1 MPASNDVGRLQRL
14 LRALYVPA
22 EKPRVLPTL
31 LRGQRRLPRPM
42 VLLSGPAANSDLVRE
57 IYKWFGESGGRRAVP
72 RAHVELAQL
81 NEDSIIPRRNS
92 GEPAS
97 ESTGADVSEHCLPI
111 LHRLVESFSQDNTA
125 MGPIP
130 FPRYRTADW
139 LTRQRIPTEET
150 QAAVELRTRLPRLL
164 RLGSRD
170 FDGGNAEGG
179 DWITRLVFGV
189 FALWPIL
196 RLWMWVSGRV
206 PGLSKETRWF
216 MHQRYMAPE
225 LSDRFL
231 GFATRLTVPLR
242 AGENADQVAKLLVH
256 AFLEDLRDAY
266 TKRIWRPS
274 SWRRTAFPVALLD
287 SVGRTGKGADLLRRI
302 NDIRNETGIFDPL
315 VVVAVLD
322 YDPGELTP
330 SEPVDPLASIGDLRR
345 GDDLESLADR
355 SASGSETD
363 PLRQWVRGIDNSRT
377 NRSADAWFL
386 PLRLPEPLEGR
397 IDDSHRTHLAVPPAP
412 PLAARKWFVA
422 GCVLIP
428 VLLLVA
434 AALVYVPP
442 LRGAPCSHWPWTAG
456 IAVAERDG
464 ECVGY
469 SDNDRQLFAD
479 DKELSAMQ
487 HEVFR
492 QNKIAAGIRRD
503 NPRRPLVSLVYFA
516 GISYADSNI
525 RYPHAQMQELAGL
538 AVRQR
543 RAILAPD
550 ESEPLLRVI
559 IANGGSEMRH
569 ASWVVDTMLA
579 DLLRSD
585 PGVLGVVGMDRS
597 TAETARAIGKLGD
610 LGVPVVATTLSADG
624 LETNSPMYFQ
634 VVPSNRTQA
643 RLVADYVEGSRY
655 PDGTPKAGQRR
666 YNRVQIYHPKATDDI
681 YVTTLVDDLNAELDR
696 RGVPH
701 DSRAWTAQRELYSF
715 PAPCETPGFD
725 PDTLLFFAGRNDDFA
740 TFGNAVTRGCTEP
753 PAILG
758 ADTVT
763 RLIADPKAM
772 AALPASLTVRYVAKA
787 VPVILGGAECVRGN
801 GNYGEESGSLDFQ
814 ELCGEL
820 ARLVEDLADYPELAA
835 YQPAWPGDRTG
846 LAYDVAGV
854 VLQAVRANRSRPER
868 SGDGLN
874 RAAIALQLRG
884 ADYKGVTGVLH
895 FSTSRVADGS
905 TIGVLVATGVRK
917 AGQPQQCLL
926 MYPTGATAGRGPDG
940 CPKGTKSTIETWVP
954 PPAR

>member
-1 MPASNDVGRLQRL
+1 MSGSDDIGMLQQL
-14 LRALYVPA
+14 LRTLYVPA
-22 EKPRVLPTL
+22 EQPRVLATM
-31 LRGQRRLPRPM
+31 LRGRRRLPRPLICL
-42 VLLSGPAANSDLVRE
+42 VGPAATSDLMKE
-57 IYKWFGESGGRRAVP
+57 LHQWFGESGGRRAVP
-72 RAHVELAQL
+72 RARAELHRLGDDA
-81 NEDSIIPRRNS
+81 IVPRPP
-92 GEPAS
+92 ETI
-97 ESTGADVSEHCLPI
+97 TGQPGATGPEVAEHCLPI
-111 LHRLVESFSQDNTA
+111 LQRLVESFSRDDTA
-125 MGPIP
+125 MGPIA

-139 LTRQRIPTEET
+139 LTRQRIGTEET
-150 QAAVELRTRLPRLL
+150 QAAVELRARLPRLL

-170 FDGGNAEGG
+170 FDSGSSEGG

-189 FALWPIL
+189 LALWPIL
-196 RLWMWVSGRV
+196 RLWMWISGRV

-225 LSDRFL
+225 LSNSFL

-242 AGENADQVAKLLVH
+242 DDENAEQVAKLLIH

-266 TKRIWRPS
+266 TTRIWRPS
-274 SWRRTAFPVALLD
+274 SWRRTAYPVALID
-287 SVGRTGKGADLLRRI
+287 TVGGTGKGADLLRRI
-302 NDIRNETGIFDPL
+302 NDIRNETGVFDPL

-322 YDPGELTP
+322 YDPRALTP
-330 SEPVDPLASIGDLRR
+330 AQPVYPLAAIGGLRR
-345 GDDLESLADR
+345 GEDLESLDDR
-355 SASGSETD
+355 SVPGADAD
-363 PLRQWVRGIDNSRT
+363 PLRRWVRGIDNNRT

-386 PLRLPEPLEGR
+386 PLELPDPVAGR
-397 IDDSHRTHLAVPPAP
+397 IGDPHRTHLAVPPAP

-422 GCVLIP
+422 GCVLLP

-434 AALVYVPP
+434 ATLVYVPA
-442 LRGAPCSHWPWTAG
+442 LRGAPCAHWPWTSG

-464 ECVGY
+464 DCVGY

-492 QNKIAAGIRRD
+492 QNEIAAEIRRG

-516 GISYADSNI
+516 GISYADSNM

-543 RAILAPD
+543 RAVLAPD
-550 ESEPLLRVI
+550 ESEPLLRII

-569 ASWVVDTMLA
+569 AAWVVDHLLA
-579 DLLRSD
+579 DLVRAD
-585 PGVLGVVGMDRS
+585 PSVLGVVGMDRS
-597 TAETARAIGKLGD
+597 TAETARAIGKLGE

-624 LETNSPMYFQ
+624 LEANSPMYFQ
-634 VVPSNRTQA
+634 AVPSNRVQA

-666 YNRVQIYHPKATDDI
+666 YNRVVIYHPKGTEDV

-696 RGVPH
+696 RGVPR
-701 DSRAWTAQRELYSF
+701 DSRSWAVQSELYSF
-715 PAPCETPGFD
+715 PAPCATTGFD
-725 PDTLLFFAGRNDDFA
+725 PGTLLFFAGRNDDFA
-740 TFGNAVTRGCTEP
+740 TFGRAVTEGCTEA

-772 AALPASLTVRYVAKA
+772 APLPASLTVRYVAKG
-787 VPVILGGAECVRGN
+787 VPVILGGADCVRGTGVN
-801 GNYGEESGSLDFQ
+801 GEEPGSLDFQ

-820 ARLVEDLADYPELAA
+820 ARLITDLAGYPDLAS

-854 VLQAVRANRSRPER
+854 ILQAVRTNRSRPER
-868 SGDGLN
+868 SSDGLN

-884 ADYKGVTGVLH
+884 ADYRGVTGTMQ
-895 FSTSRVADGS
+895 FATSRVADGS
-905 TIGVLVATGVRK
+905 TIGILVATGVRK
-917 AGQPQQCLL
+917 IGQPQQCLL
-926 MYPTGATAGRGPDG
+926 MYPQEPGRGPDG
-940 CPKGTKSTIETWVP
+940 CPRGTRSALESWT

>member
-1 MPASNDVGRLQRL
+1 MVPGPNDIGKLQTL
-14 LRALYVPA
+14 LRTLYVPA
-22 EKPRVLPTL
+22 EKPRVLRTL
-31 LRGQRRLPRPM
+31 LSGRRRLPRPL
-42 VLLSGPAANSDLVRE
+42 VCLVGPAANSDLMRE
-57 IYKWFGESGGRRAVP
+57 LHQWLGESGGRRAVP
-72 RAHVELAQL
+72 RARAELHL
-81 NEDSIIPRRNS
+81 LGEDSIIPGRAT
-92 GEPAS
+92 GPAAT
-97 ESTGADVSEHCLPI
+97 STEATGPEMAEHCLPI
-111 LHRLVESFSQDNTA
+111 LQRLVESFSRDDTA
-125 MGPIP
+125 MGPIA

-139 LTRQRIPTEET
+139 LTRQRITTEET
-150 QAAVELRTRLPRLL
+150 EAAVELRTRLPRLL

-170 FDGGNAEGG
+170 FDAGNEGG

-189 FALWPIL
+189 LALWPIL
-196 RLWMWVSGRV
+196 RLWMWISGRV

-225 LSDRFL
+225 LSDSFL

-242 AGENADQVAKLLVH
+242 NDENADQVAKLLVH

-287 SVGRTGKGADLLRRI
+287 TVSVGSNGAELLRRI

-322 YDPGELTP
+322 YDPRDLTP
-330 SEPVDPLASIGDLRR
+330 ALPVHPLSGVGELRR
-345 GDDLESLADR
+345 GDDLESLAL
-355 SASGSETD
+355 STASGSETD
-363 PLRQWVRGIDNSRT
+363 PLRQWVRGIDNNRT

-386 PLRLPEPLEGR
+386 LLELPDPVEGR
-397 IDDSHRTHLAVPPAP
+397 IGDAHRTHLAVPPAP

-422 GCVLIP
+422 SCVLVP
-428 VLLLVA
+428 VALLVA

-442 LRGAPCSHWPWTAG
+442 LRGAPCSHWPWTSG

-479 DKELSAMQ
+479 DNELAAMQ

-492 QNKIAAGIRRD
+492 QNKVAADVRRD

-550 ESEPLLRVI
+550 ESEPLLRII

-579 DLLRSD
+579 DLVGKDSSI
-585 PGVLGVVGMDRS
+585 LGVVGMDRS
-597 TAETARAIGKLGD
+597 TAETAKAIGKLGD

-624 LETNSPMYFQ
+624 LEATSPMYFQ

-643 RLVADYVEGSRY
+643 RLVADYVEGTRY

-666 YNRVQIYHPKATDDI
+666 YNRVLIYYPKATDDV
-681 YVTTLVDDLNAELDR
+681 YVTTLVDDLNQELDR
-696 RGVPH
+696 RGVPK
-701 DSRAWTAQRELYSF
+701 DSRSWAAQRELYGF

-725 PDTLLFFAGRNDDFA
+725 PETLLFFAGRNDDFA
-740 TFGNAVTRGCTEP
+740 TFGNAVTRGCTEA

-820 ARLVEDLADYPELAA
+820 ARLIEDLAGYPDLAA

-854 VLQAVRANRSRPER
+854 LLQAVRTNRARPER
-868 SGDGLN
+868 TGDGLN

-884 ADYKGVTGVLH
+884 ADYNGVTGVLH

-917 AGQPQQCLL
+917 AGQQQQCLL
-926 MYPTGATAGRGPDG
+926 MYPHVAGRGPDG
-940 CPKGTKSTIETWVP
+940 CPKGTKSPIETWTP
-954 PPAR
+954 PGR